1 MEWGKVLGTLAN
13 TNAAAV
19 VNLKTYIPSDVL
31 HYFSPVQAL
40 WFSLL
45 LSWLTGVLL
54 GLIIYVINS
63 FSNTRVFGILTASF
77 LLVLDATV
85 TNNDNLYRFSPVS
98 WSNLARI
105 DINGTTPMPSI
116 TYIYICFA
124 LLIGALLVSA
134 IVINRKQTINV
145 LPPI

>member
-13 TNAAAV
+13 TNAAHV
-19 VNLKTYIPSDVL
+19 VNLKTVIPSDVL
-31 HYFSPVQAL
+31 HYFSPVQGL

-85 TNNDNLYRFSPVS
+85 TGYDNLYRFSPVS

-105 DINGTTPMPSI
+105 DVNGTTLMPSI

-124 LLIGALLVSA
+124 LLIGVLIVSA
-134 IVINRKQTINV
+134 IVINRKQAINV